1 MGRGRWVW
9 LKFHIILYHFNK
21 DLKLND
27 KVGFLYHKVKEGQ
40 LSIVK
45 VCAHFI
51 MMLLTTFQHC
61 SAPFISFFILWYVA
75 TKFSQKRYQVRQRYK
90 WGPKE
95 WVLLC
100 LTFLLCYN
108 NEQGSKILNFLQ
120 KHLIF
125 FHIMTL
131 TMRGNELSGEEILFM
146 SLNLQNILL
155 QHKTGWETSLK
166 IGTIVYHFKSFSKYI

>member
-1 MGRGRWVW
+1 MMKCGLVSLPQSFLRPT
-9 LKFHIILYHFNK
+9 LDSKSLCTFHYDVTYNIP
-21 DLKLND
+21 
-27 KVGFLYHKVKEGQ
+27 
-40 LSIVK
+40 
-45 VCAHFI
+45 
-51 MMLLTTFQHC
+51 THC
-61 SAPFISFFILWYVA
+61 FAPFISFFILWYVA

-131 TMRGNELSGEEILFM
+131 TMRGNELRRVEILFM
-146 SLNLQNILL
+146 SLKLQNILL
-155 QHKTGWETSLK
+155 QHKWWGSETSLK
-166 IGTIVYHFKSFSKYI
+166 MGTNVYHFKSFSYYIHVAIAFIWRFMY

>member
-1 MGRGRWVW
+1 MIKCGLVSLPQSFVRPT
-9 LKFHIILYHFNK
+9 LDSKSLCTFHYDVTYNIPT
-21 DLKLND
+21 
-27 KVGFLYHKVKEGQ
+27 
-40 LSIVK
+40 
-45 VCAHFI
+45 
-51 MMLLTTFQHC
+51 LLCTFH
-61 SAPFISFFILWYVA
+61 FILWYVA

-131 TMRGNELSGEEILFM
+131 TMRGNELSRVEILFM
-146 SLNLQNILL
+146 SLKLQNILL
-155 QHKTGWETSLK
+155 QYKWGSETSLK
-166 IGTIVYHFKSFSKYI
+166 METNVYHFKSFSYYIHVAIALIWRCTS

>member
-1 MGRGRWVW
+1 MKRDLNMTF
-9 LKFHIILYHFNK
+9 LKNVACTQK
-21 DLKLND
+21 D
-27 KVGFLYHKVKEGQ
+27 KVAGWPTLDSKT
-40 LSIVK
+40 L
-45 VCAHFI
+45 C
-51 MMLLTTFQHC
+51 TFHYDVTYNIPTHC
-61 SAPFISFFILWYVA
+61 SVPFISFFILWYVA

-95 WVLLC
+95 WILLC

-131 TMRGNELSGEEILFM
+131 TMRGNELSRGERISYVSKTSEYSPSAEVRFR
-146 SLNLQNILL
+146 NIFEN
-155 QHKTGWETSLK
+155 GN
-166 IGTIVYHFKSFSKYI
+166 